1 MNQIVVCNE
10 ETSMNFNNRAADN
23 KVMAGPAK
31 ISAPATAAVA
41 RPSHPERR
49 DWRKRRKVRARRTAG
64 LRCA

>member
-10 ETSMNFNNRAADN
+10 EASMNFNNRAADN
-23 KVMAGPAK
+23 QVVAEPAN

-41 RPSHPERR
+41 RPSHLERR

-64 LRCA
+64 LKGA